1 MIKMSRVQLH
11 FFFASLA
18 SSCSADKP
26 HWNATIEAELL
37 VAIQT
42 KPISEGNTQAADH
55 ILPGIY
61 RRTHSMRLME
71 AMRLERGGSRQAT
84 EVQVVMSAMA
94 ATTTNASTANKD
106 GNNLF
111 SRLWTPSSKRSIA
124 DEGTARS
131 FHRIKGSFS
140 MTRKRKSKKNKK
152 IQQDD
157 ATPTETGGGK
167 TRVRVIYNADTATA
181 ATTMSTEADTASS
194 SEASG
199 AKAAPTAT
207 VAVSNKRKVAQTVLK
222 NLVGGGGGGAAKVRN
237 TNPPQG
243 ISVTTDVSYEDSSC
257 SMGLSSSSGSSWG
270 SSYSDDDDESD
281 DREGEDDEFDSESSF
296 DDDEDSFFWGSRG
309 SSESMSVAE
318 DAKTVVATPA
328 AAAGVGPATA
338 AQAAG
343 NDTEVKSILTPQ
355 SGVPRPGSFFSTLV
369 RGTCMCLANDDDAT
383 NLMIPSAT
391 YSSYSS
397 SSSGSSSSWSSSE
410 LASSEIE
417 SVEKQNNIPKTPK
430 SADV

>member
-1 MIKMSRVQLH
+1 
-11 FFFASLA
+11 
-18 SSCSADKP
+18 
-26 HWNATIEAELL
+26 
-37 VAIQT
+37 
-42 KPISEGNTQAADH
+42 
-55 ILPGIY
+55 
-61 RRTHSMRLME
+61 
-71 AMRLERGGSRQAT
+71 
-84 EVQVVMSAMA
+84 
-94 ATTTNASTANKD
+94 
-106 GNNLF
+106 
-111 SRLWTPSSKRSIA
+111 
-124 DEGTARS
+124 
-131 FHRIKGSFS
+131 
-140 MTRKRKSKKNKK
+140 
-152 IQQDD
+152 
-157 ATPTETGGGK
+157 
-167 TRVRVIYNADTATA
+167 
-181 ATTMSTEADTASS
+181 MSTEADTASS

-318 DAKTVVATPA
+318 DAKTVVATPT